1 MHEIGGFLGWVTVVC
16 YLISI
21 CTFIVKRVNK
31 IFIARLPRE
40 SKVREYY
47 MLFMKYI
54 IKWHMYF
61 GIGAG
66 AFAVIHYFIQTSSG
80 HDSITGTV
88 LMASMV
94 VTVSFGAAIKL
105 IRGTV
110 KKKLLVAHR
119 CVVVFVLVMGILH
132 LLVH

>member
-1 MHEIGGFLGWVTVVC
+1 MDGLMDTADALASCQPVSKKLEIL
-16 YLISI
+16 
-21 CTFIVKRVNK
+21 KD
-31 IFIARLPRE
+31 P
-40 SKVREYY
+40 
-47 MLFMKYI
+47 
-54 IKWHMYF
+54 H
-61 GIGAG
+61 AG